1 MRFAPISSIVL
12 AAALSA
18 FGQAQSDPVKV
29 TSPDGQIE
37 FRMFLSPQ
45 QVSSE
50 YWRLAYQVSF
60 RGKLLMDTSYMGLN
74 FRDQPV
80 LGVNLGLVTSKT
92 QAVDETF
99 TVPAGKSKTIRNHY
113 NLLTAEYMQN
123 GTLGRRLTMEVRAY
137 DDGIAFRYDIPWS
150 NPLQDIFLEND
161 STQFRF
167 AQDAESYPLILR
179 NFQTNY
185 EDQYNRITLSGIH
198 PDDTIGLPFLVEQP
212 GVGWAAITE
221 ANIDDFA
228 GMYLHHLEGRAM
240 EAVLSPRLDDA
251 TLAATGHAPMNSP
264 WRVVLIGSEPGRL
277 IESNIVV
284 SLNPPSAISDTSW
297 IKPGKSAWNGWSG
310 APTDTATTKRYLDF
324 AADSKLP
331 YMLIDSGW
339 AAPGEGGLPADL
351 TKTAAAVDMPEIL
364 RYAKSKGV
372 RVWLWAHWTSV
383 QRQMED
389 AFAVFEKW
397 GVAGVKIDAM
407 NRDDQ
412 WMVDFYHRAART
424 AAAHHL
430 MLDFHGAYKPDGMNR
445 TWPNILTRGAV
456 MGSEYS
462 KWGSRVTPDHDVM
475 LAFTRGLAGP
485 LDYGPGGFNNVT
497 AAEFEPREQKPMT
510 LGTRAHQLALF
521 VVLESPL
528 LMVSDAPE
536 AYAGQRDFEFVK
548 AVPATW
554 DQTRVVSGRVGEFVA
569 IARQSGPGWF
579 LGGITNRDAREIEI
593 PLEFLGAGEY
603 AAEIYSD
610 GPDAG
615 VNPKHTSIEQRR
627 VNGASVL
634 KIRLASGG
642 GVAVRFVPAK

>member
-1 MRFAPISSIVL
+1 MRFLRISGLAL
-12 AAALSA
+12 AAALCA

-45 QVSSE
+45 EVSSE
-50 YWRLAYQVSF
+50 YWRLAYQISF

-80 LGVNLGLVTSKT
+80 LGVNLGLVSSKT
-92 QAVDETF
+92 QAVDETY
-99 TVPAGKSKTIRNHY
+99 TAPAGKSKTIRNRY
-113 NLLTAEYMQN
+113 KLLTVEYMQN

-167 AQDAESYPLILR
+167 AQDADSYPLILR
-179 NFQTNY
+179 NYQTSY

-198 PDDTIGLPFLVEQP
+198 PEDLIGLPFLVEQP

-240 EAVLSPRLDDA
+240 EAALSPRLDDA
-251 TLAATGHAPMNSP
+251 TLAVTGHAPMSSP

-277 IESNIVV
+277 MESNMVA

-310 APTDTATTKRYLDF
+310 AARDTATIKRYIDF
-324 AADSKLP
+324 AADSKLQ
-331 YMLIDSGW
+331 YVLIDSGW
-339 AAPGEGGLPADL
+339 AAPGVEGLPADL
-351 TKTAAAVDMPEIL
+351 TVSKVDMPEIL
-364 RYAKSKGV
+364 RYAKSKSVG
-372 RVWLWAHWTSV
+372 VWLWAHWTSV
-383 QRQMED
+383 QRQMEE

-397 GVAGVKIDAM
+397 GVAGVKIDGM

-412 WMVDFYHRAART
+412 WMVDFYHRVAKT

-430 MLDFHGAYKPDGMNR
+430 MIDFDGASKPDGLNR
-445 TWPNILTRGAV
+445 TWPNVLTRGAV

-462 KWGSRVTPDHDVM
+462 KAGARVTPDHNVM

-485 LDYGPGGFNNVT
+485 MDYGPGGFHNVT
-497 AAEFEPREQKPMT
+497 SAEFVPREERPMV
-510 LGTRAHQLALF
+510 LGTRAHQLALY
-521 VVLESPL
+521 VVFESPL

-536 AYAGQRDFEFVK
+536 AYAGQKDFEFIK
-548 AVPATW
+548 AVPASW
-554 DQTRVVSGRVGEFVA
+554 DQTSVVSARVGEFVA
-569 IARQSGPGWF
+569 IARQSGREWF
-579 LGGITNRDAREIEI
+579 LGGITNRDGREVEI

-603 AAEIYSD
+603 TAEIYSD
-610 GPDAG
+610 AG
-615 VNPKHTSIEQRR
+615 FERRR
-627 VNGASVL
+627 VGGASIL
-634 KIRLASGG
+634 KLSVAAGG
-642 GVAVRFVPAK
+642 GFAIRFVP

>member
-1 MRFAPISSIVL
+1 MNCRAATL
-12 AAALSA
+12 GLMAALCA

-50 YWRLAYQVSF
+50 YWRLAYQISF

-80 LGVNLGLVTSKT
+80 LGVNLGLVKSKT
-92 QAVDETF
+92 ESVDETY
-99 TVPAGKSKTIRNHY
+99 TVPAGKSKTVRNHY

-123 GTLGRRLTMEVRAY
+123 GSLGRRLTMEVRAY

-167 AQDAESYPLILR
+167 AQDADSFPLILR

-185 EDQYNRITLSGIH
+185 EDQYSRITLSGIH
-198 PDDTIGLPFLVEQP
+198 PDDVIGLPLLVEQP

-277 IESNIVV
+277 MESNIVA

-310 APTDTATTKRYLDF
+310 APTDTATIKRYVDF
-324 AADSKLP
+324 AADSKFP

-339 AAPGEGGLPADL
+339 AGPGEGGLPADL
-351 TKTAAAVDMPEIL
+351 TKSALAADMPEIL

-383 QRQMED
+383 QRQMEE
-389 AFAVFEKW
+389 AFATFEKW
-397 GVAGVKIDAM
+397 GVAGVKIDSM

-412 WMVDFYHRAART
+412 WMVDFYHRAAKI

-430 MLDFHGAYKPDGMNR
+430 MLDFHGAYKPDGLNR
-445 TWPNILTRGAV
+445 TWPNVLTWGAV
-456 MGSEYS
+456 LGSEYS
-462 KWGSRVTPDHDVM
+462 KWGARVTPDHDVM
-475 LAFTRGLAGP
+475 LAFTRGLVGP
-485 LDYGPGGFNNVT
+485 MDYGPGGFNNVT
-497 AAEFEPREQKPMT
+497 QAEFEPREEKPMG
-510 LGTRAHQLALF
+510 LGTRAHQLALY
-521 VVLESPL
+521 VVFESPL

-536 AYAGQRDFEFVK
+536 AYSGQKDFEFIK
-548 AVPATW
+548 AVPASW
-554 DQTRVVSGRVGEFVA
+554 DQTRAVSGRVGEFVT
-569 IARQSGPGWF
+569 IARQSGREWF
-579 LGGITNRDAREIEI
+579 LGGITNRDAREVEV
-593 PLEFLGAGEY
+593 PLAFLGSGDY
-603 AAEIYSD
+603 TAEIYSD
-610 GPDAG
+610 GSDAG
-615 VNPKHTSIEQRR
+615 SDPKRTVLERRR
-627 VNGASVL
+627 VSGASVL
-634 KIRLASGG
+634 KFNLASGG
-642 GVAVRFVPAK
+642 GFAVRFVPSS

>member
-1 MRFAPISSIVL
+1 MNYR
-12 AAALSA
+12 AAALGLAVALCA

-45 QVSSE
+45 QESSE
-50 YWRLAYQVSF
+50 YWRLAYQISF
-60 RGKLLMDTSYMGLN
+60 RGKPLMDTSYMGLN

-92 QAVDETF
+92 QSVDETY
-99 TVPAGKSKTIRNHY
+99 TVPAGKSKTVRNHY
-113 NLLTAEYMQN
+113 NLLTADYMQN
-123 GTLGRRLTMEVRAY
+123 GSLGRRLTMEVRAY

-167 AQDAESYPLILR
+167 AQDADSFPLILR

-185 EDQYNRITLSGIH
+185 EDQYNRLTLSGIH
-198 PDDTIGLPFLVEQP
+198 PDDLIGLPLLVEQP

-221 ANIDDFA
+221 ANIDDFP

-277 IESNIVV
+277 MESNIVA

-297 IKPGKSAWNGWSG
+297 IKPGKSAWDGWSG
-310 APTDTATTKRYLDF
+310 AARDTATIKRYLDF
-324 AADSKLP
+324 AAEAKLQ
-331 YMLIDSGW
+331 YVLIDSGW
-339 AAPGEGGLPADL
+339 AAPGADGSPADL
-351 TKTAAAVDMPEIL
+351 TKTIPAVDMPEIL
-364 RYAKSKGV
+364 RYAKSKSVG
-372 RVWLWAHWTSV
+372 VWLWAHWTSV
-383 QRQMED
+383 QRQMD
-389 AFAVFEKW
+389 QAFALFEKW

-412 WMVDFYHRAART
+412 WMVDFYHRAAKS
-424 AAAHHL
+424 AAAHRL
-430 MLDFHGAYKPDGMNR
+430 MLDFHGAYKPDGLNR
-445 TWPNILTRGAV
+445 TWPNVLTRGAV

-462 KWGSRVTPDHDVM
+462 KWGARVTPDHDVM
-475 LAFTRGLAGP
+475 LAFTRALAGP
-485 LDYGPGGFNNVT
+485 MDYGPGGFNN
-497 AAEFEPREQKPMT
+497 AIPAEFEPRAEKPMV
-510 LGTRAHQLALF
+510 LGTRAHQLALY
-521 VVLESPL
+521 VVFESPL

-536 AYAGQRDFEFVK
+536 AYAGQKDFEFIK
-548 AVPATW
+548 AVPASW

-569 IARQSGPGWF
+569 MARQSGAEWY
-579 LGGITNRDAREIEI
+579 LGGITNRDARELEV
-593 PLEFLGAGEY
+593 PLAFLGAGDY
-603 AAEIYSD
+603 TAEIYSD
-610 GPDAG
+610 GSDAG
-615 VNPKHTSIEQRR
+615 VRPTRTVVERRR
-627 VNGASVL
+627 VRGGDRL
-634 KIRLASGG
+634 KFSLATGG
-642 GVAVRFVPAK
+642 GFAVRFVPSP